1 MKKLFILAFFSIAI
15 SVHAQDA
22 IDKIVAIVDNEI
34 ILKSELDFQVNMVA
48 NQRKLD
54 PANPNLRTQVLNAMI
69 EEKLLYAQALL
80 DSIMVSEEEVRR
92 QIDYQLETI
101 IQQVGSKE
109 KVEQMYGMSIEKIRR
124 EIRDNVRKEILV
136 NRMQEKKFGM
146 IESSRREVEEF
157 FTKFKDSLGVIPEK
171 VKLSHIFRNP
181 QTSVAL
187 KQKYFDLAK
196 AILDSIKAGSDFSD
210 MAKKYS
216 EDPGSAAAGGD
227 LGYVKRGVFYPEFE
241 SAAFALEINEL
252 SEVVESPVGYHIIQL
267 MDRRGESIS
276 TRHILI
282 KIKADDEADLDA
294 IDFLTSLRDTIL
306 KGNAQFADFARKYS
320 DDPET
325 KDFGGVLGTFYMEQ
339 LDKNLLDIVN
349 KTREG
354 DISYPKRINVS
365 QINYGYHIV
374 WIEKRIP
381 QHKPDLEVD
390 FTDLKKLSDEYKKQR
405 LYAEFLTELKS
416 KIFWEIKI

>member
-1 MKKLFILAFFSIAI
+1 MKKILFLLFFSFALT
-15 SVHAQDA
+15 VPAQDV

-48 NQRKLD
+48 NQRKID
-54 PANPNLRTQVLNAMI
+54 PASPNLRNQVLNAMI

-80 DSIMVSEEEVRR
+80 DSIVVSEEEVRR

-101 IQQVGSKE
+101 ISQVGSKE
-109 KVEQMYGMSIEKIRR
+109 KVEQMYGMSMEKIRR

-157 FTKFKDSLGVIPEK
+157 FTKFQDSLGVIPEK

-181 QTSVAL
+181 QTSEAL

-196 AILDSIKAGSDFSD
+196 AILDSIKAGADFSE

-227 LGYVKRGVFYPEFE
+227 LGYVKHGVFYPEFE

-252 SEVVESPVGYHIIQL
+252 SDVVESPVGYHIIQL

-276 TRHILI
+276 SRHILI

-294 IDFLTSLRDTIL
+294 IDFLTSVRDSIL
-306 KGNAQFADFARKYS
+306 KGSGQFAEFARKYS

-339 LDKNLLDIVN
+339 LDKNLLDIVT

-374 WIEKRIP
+374 WVEKRMA
-381 QHKPDLEVD
+381 QHKPDIEVD
-390 FTDLKKLSDEYKKQR
+390 YTDLKKLSDEYKKQR

-416 KIFWEIKI
+416 RIFWEIKI

>member
-1 MKKLFILAFFSIAI
+1 MKKILFLLFFLFTVIA
-15 SVHAQDA
+15 SAQDV

-48 NQRKLD
+48 NQRKID
-54 PANPNLRTQVLNAMI
+54 PSSPNLRTQVLNAMI

-80 DSIMVSEEEVRR
+80 DSIVVSEEEVRR

-101 IQQVGSKE
+101 ISQVGSKE
-109 KVEQMYGMSIEKIRR
+109 KVEQMYGMTMEKIRR

-181 QTSVAL
+181 QTSTAL

-196 AILDSIKAGSDFSD
+196 AILDSIKAGADFAE

-241 SAAFALEINEL
+241 SAAFALEVNEL
-252 SEVVESPVGYHIIQL
+252 SEVIESPVGYHIIQL

-276 TRHILI
+276 SRHILI

-294 IDFLTSLRDTIL
+294 IEFLTDIRDSVL
-306 KGNAQFADFARKYS
+306 KGHGKFSDYARKYS
-320 DDPET
+320 DDNET

-339 LDKNLLDIVN
+339 LDKNLLDIVS

-374 WIEKRIP
+374 WIEQRLA
-381 QHKPDLEVD
+381 QHKPDLEID
-390 FTDLKKLSDEYKKQR
+390 FTDLKKLADEYKKQR

-416 KIFWEIKI
+416 KIFWEVKI